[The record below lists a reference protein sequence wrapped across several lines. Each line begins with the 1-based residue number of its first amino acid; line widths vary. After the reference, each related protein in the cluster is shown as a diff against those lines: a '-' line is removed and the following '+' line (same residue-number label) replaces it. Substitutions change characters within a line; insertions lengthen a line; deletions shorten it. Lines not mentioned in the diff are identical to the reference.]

1 MHVYNTFQ
9 TESRRIELQHE
20 AFIEFVIKSIPVV
33 QSCAVLSKKHDVEGE
48 GLIAFIVTSA
58 PISDE
63 QLRSQ
68 VKTRLPA
75 HLLPKVFVP
84 LTALPLTSEGLVDR
98 QALDRIEVIDN
109 SLVQEWEKQIHAL
122 DGIERAIVLETE
134 HYEKQLPLHL
144 ADVILGWD
152 SRSQH
157 KDVSLES
164 SSSSQPNLESSNTD
178 VLSIC
183 LGLPLQIP
191 AAFPKTITDFLRRS
205 ATEHSQHGTV
215 YVRED
220 GTSICQSY
228 DQLKQE
234 AERILAGLRQL
245 GLQPQDKVLFQ
256 LGKGEDFLPAFWGC
270 ILGGFIPVPL
280 SGAAS
285 NQDKNSA
292 ARKLEQAWNQ
302 LNYPIVLTSEDRSED
317 ICGEGQHFGQDN
329 FRAVFIEQ
337 LRLQEPDSNWYNS
350 QPEDIAFLLLT
361 SGSTGVPKA
370 VKQSHQSIIA
380 LISGFAAMHDYSIQD
395 ISVNWMPLDH
405 VGGIVMCHLRDICLG
420 CLQIQVSIDYILQ
433 KPLRWLDLIDEY
445 KATFT
450 WAPNFAYELIN
461 NLVPE
466 VPHKHW
472 DLSSMRFMLTGG
484 ETVSAKT
491 SRTCLKTLAPFGLP
505 SSAIRPAWGMSET
518 CSGVIFSDN
527 FNLETTQDSDRFVEV
542 GLPMPGF
549 AMRITEARNQIV
561 AERTMGNLEV
571 KGPTVTSGY
580 YQNETV
586 TRDSFTE
593 DGWFKTG
600 DLAVIKN
607 GRLTIR
613 GRSKDIIIINGLNFH
628 SYEIEEIVQEN
639 QLIESSFTVACSVCL
654 PGESSE
660 KLAIFFHPKKEVLG
674 DLSLLID
681 EIRQN
686 ISSKTGINP
695 HFLLP
700 VEKEDIPKT
709 SIGKIQR
716 SQLKQKFE
724 SGEFDRI
731 LKKIDILEGNSNTIP
746 PWFFKKSWQRKE
758 IIHVM
763 PSIKK
768 SHALIFVDELGLGR
782 AISQELSND
791 GREFIIVEVGE
802 EFKKI
807 SNSHYSI
814 NPVKSEQYI
823 ELIQDLKNEGISI
836 SKIFH
841 LWTYGDLIEH
851 HHYDIQ
857 KINLDLDLGIYSL
870 LFLIQSLEKAAIEG
884 ELDLFVISS
893 HSQVVFDNEPLMP
906 AKASM
911 LGLIKSVSK
920 EIRGLNC
927 SHIDIPSHFGR
938 ETAENILRESFTKL
952 CDQEICYRNK
962 QRFTPYLQKIDFTQ
976 ELRDGVPLERDGLY
990 IISGGLGGIG
1000 IELARY
1006 LLEQYRAKVLLLGRT
1021 PLPELED
1028 LHSSPQFKSDS
1039 EKIQQYL
1046 ELKKLPG
1053 EIKYQSLD
1061 ICDVSHLR
1069 EAVEQVE
1076 QLWQV
1081 PLSGMIHLAG
1091 MYEENPLIEE
1101 TQESLASVLQP
1112 KVFGTFSLYQILK
1125 DRPNCL
1131 FLQFSSVTG
1140 FFGGSTIGAYTAANC
1155 FQNSFSNFL
1164 KRIHPGKTYCFNWST
1179 WQGTGMSQNS
1189 LAGEALTARGYQ
1201 QLSVKQ
1207 GINAFLV
1214 GLGLDLSA
1222 LYIGLDSNNLSIR
1235 QSMQAP
1241 PYRLKILTAF
1251 VKIKNN
1257 VQPDIRSIAGVKDR
1271 YQTVSICNIRVLKE
1285 IPIIETGEID
1295 LLALRSFRSKNKNI
1309 KKKPRS
1315 DIELKLAKIWKK
1327 LLCVDFVG
1335 VDDNFFALG
1344 GSSLLGIQLISQ
1356 LEEQFS
1362 LKLSPSA
1369 LFEAP
1374 TIAKQ
1379 VQLFQENA
1387 RLQQTIIL
1395 EGDNPESSVI
1405 LLKLGTT
1412 DTPLFFAPGGGA
1424 VDVDFLM
1431 YAPLFQS
1438 LDAEQSVYVLEARSF
1453 DREGNRYTRVEDMAK
1468 DYAEQIQCIQPKGP
1482 YILGGE
1488 CIGGVLALEI
1498 ARQLQARGES
1508 IALIAMLDSGLP
1520 LLDTYLRHL
1529 IRSQYK
1535 TLKEK
1540 LAYYLRRLKKI
1551 RFVSHPEVSSEKS
1564 TNRPTVDSDLESI
1577 QQSVLQGRKGYNLK
1591 EKNFR
1596 SFLIFCHRPQNYEGR
1611 IALLLNEARYHERY
1625 TEKAGP
1631 DWTNYRYKNDPS
1643 LGWNRVVKNGV
1654 ETRPVPGNHNT
1665 YIREFAHDTAR
1676 VLQDCIDQSK
1686 KMLLDLSNYK

>member
-1 MHVYNTFQ
+1 MQYNNLQ
-9 TESRRIELQHE
+9 IKSRRTDLQHE
-20 AFIEFVIKSIPVV
+20 AFIEFVIESIPAV
-33 QSCAVLSKKHDVEGE
+33 QSCAVLSKKDDVEGE
-48 GLIAFIVTSA
+48 EFIAFIVTSV
-58 PISDE
+58 PIFNE

-68 VKTRLPA
+68 VEMRLPA
-75 HLLPKVFVP
+75 HLLPKVFVL
-84 LTALPLTSEGLVDR
+84 LTALPLTSEGWVDR
-98 QALDRIEVIDN
+98 QVLDRIEVIDET
-109 SLVQEWEKQIHAL
+109 LVQNWEKQIRAL
-122 DGIERAIVLETE
+122 EGVERAVVIETE
-134 HYEKQLPLHL
+134 PHEKQVPLHL
-144 ADVILGWD
+144 ADVISGWD
-152 SRSQH
+152 SLSH
-157 KDVSLES
+157 PKDASPESSSSAQSSLES
-164 SSSSQPNLESSNTD
+164 SNIEVPA
-178 VLSIC
+178 IC
-183 LGLPLQIP
+183 HGVPLQIP
-191 AAFPKTITDFLRRS
+191 AAFPKTITGFLQRS
-205 ATEHSQHGTV
+205 ATEHSNHGTV
-215 YVRED
+215 YVRVD
-220 GTSICQSY
+220 GTSIYQSY

-234 AERILAGLRQL
+234 AEQILAGLRHL

-256 LGKGEDFLPAFWGC
+256 LDRGEDFLPAFWGC

-285 NQDKNSA
+285 NQEKNST
-292 ARKLEQAWNQ
+292 ARKLEQAWNL
-302 LNYPIVLTSEDRSED
+302 LNCPIVLTSEDRSED
-317 ICGEGQHFGQDN
+317 ICAEGQRFGQDS
-329 FRAVFIEQ
+329 FRAIFIEQ
-337 LRLQEPDSNWYNS
+337 LRLQEPDLNWHES

-370 VKQSHQSIIA
+370 VKQSHQSVIA
-380 LISGFAAMHDYSIQD
+380 LISGFVAMHDYSIQD

-420 CLQIQVSIDYILQ
+420 CQQIQASIDYILQ

-472 DLSSMRFMLTGG
+472 NLSSMRFMLTGG
-484 ETVSAKT
+484 EAVSAKT

-505 SSAIRPAWGMSET
+505 SSAIHPAWGMSET

-549 AMRITEARNQIV
+549 AMRVTDAQNQIV
-561 AERTMGNLEV
+561 AEQTIGNLEV
-571 KGPTVTSGY
+571 NGPTVTSGY
-580 YQNETV
+580 YQNEAV
-586 TRDSFTE
+586 TKDSFTE

-607 GRLTIR
+607 GRLTIS
-613 GRSKDIIIINGLNFH
+613 GRSKDIIIINGLNFYSH
-628 SYEIEEIVQEN
+628 EIEKIVQEN
-639 QLIESSFTVACSVCL
+639 PLIESSFTAACAICL
-654 PGESSE
+654 PRESSE
-660 KLAIFFHPKKEVLG
+660 KLAVFFHPRKEGLK

-681 EIRQN
+681 EVKQS

-700 VEKEDIPKT
+700 VEKKDIPKT

-724 SGEFDRI
+724 SGEFAHI

-758 IIHVM
+758 IIHLM

-768 SHALIFVDELGLGR
+768 FHALIFIDELGLGR

-791 GREFIIVEVGE
+791 DQQFIIVKVGKK
-802 EFKKI
+802 FKKV

-814 NPVKSEQYI
+814 NPAKSEQYG
-823 ELIQDLKNEGISI
+823 ELMQALKDESVSI

-841 LWTYGDLIEH
+841 LWTYSELVEH
-851 HHYDIQ
+851 HCYDTQ
-857 KINLDLDLGIYSL
+857 KINLDLERGIYSF
-870 LFLIQSLEKAAIEG
+870 LFLVRSLEKAAIEG
-884 ELDLFVISS
+884 DLDLFVISS
-893 HSQVVFDNEPLMP
+893 HSQAVFDDEPLMP

-927 SHIDIPSHFGR
+927 SHIDIPSHFDR
-938 ETAENILRESFTKL
+938 ETAHNILKESSTKL
-952 CDQEICYRNK
+952 CDQEISYRNK
-962 QRFTPYLQKIDFTQ
+962 QRFTPYLQKIDFDR
-976 ELRDGVPLERDGLY
+976 ELRDGVPLKRDGFY
-990 IISGGLGGIG
+990 MISGGLGGIG

-1006 LLEQYRAKVLLLGRT
+1006 LLEQYRTKVLLLGRT
-1021 PLPELED
+1021 PLPELEN
-1028 LHSSPQFKSDS
+1028 LNFSPQCESAP

-1046 ELKKLPG
+1046 ELKKLSG

-1061 ICDVSHLR
+1061 ICDASHLQ
-1069 EAVEQVE
+1069 EVVKQVE
-1076 QLWQV
+1076 RLWQV
-1081 PLSGMIHLAG
+1081 PLSGVIHLAG
-1091 MYEENPLIEE
+1091 TYEENPLIEE

-1112 KVFGTFSLYQILK
+1112 KVFGTFALYQLLK

-1131 FLQFSSVTG
+1131 FVQFSSVTG

-1155 FQNSFSNFL
+1155 FQNSFSHFL

-1179 WQGTGMSQNS
+1179 WQDTGMSQNS
-1189 LAGEALTARGYQ
+1189 LADEALAARGYR

-1207 GINAFLV
+1207 GINAFLT
-1214 GLGLDLSA
+1214 GLGLNLPA

-1241 PYRLKILTAF
+1241 PYELKSLTAF
-1251 VKIKNN
+1251 VKTKNN
-1257 VQPDIRSIAGVKDR
+1257 AQPDMRSIADVKDR
-1271 YQTVSICNIRVLKE
+1271 YQTVSACNVRVLKE
-1285 IPIIETGEID
+1285 MPVTETGEID
-1295 LLALRSFRSKNKNI
+1295 RPALRSLRSTNQNI
-1309 KKKPRS
+1309 KKAPS
-1315 DIELKLAKIWKK
+1315 SEIELKLAKIWKK
-1327 LLCVDFVG
+1327 LLCVDSVG
-1335 VDDNFFALG
+1335 IEDNFFALG
-1344 GSSLLGIQLISQ
+1344 GSSLLGVQLISQ
-1356 LEEQFS
+1356 LEEQFG
-1362 LKLSPSA
+1362 LKLPPSV

-1374 TIAKQ
+1374 TIARQ
-1379 VQLFQENA
+1379 AQLFQKNA
-1387 RLQQTIIL
+1387 RLHQAINPDA
-1395 EGDNPESSVI
+1395 DNPESSVI
-1405 LLKLGTT
+1405 LLKPGTT

-1431 YAPLFQS
+1431 YAHLFQS

-1468 DYAEQIQCIQPKGP
+1468 DYAEQIQCIQPEGP

-1498 ARQLQARGES
+1498 ARQLQARGQL
-1508 IALIAMLDSGLP
+1508 IALVAMLDSGLP
-1520 LLDTYLRHL
+1520 LPDTYGRHL

-1535 TLKEK
+1535 TVKRK
-1540 LAYYLRRLKKI
+1540 LGYYLRKLKKMHLAS
-1551 RFVSHPEVSSEKS
+1551 RPEASPEGS
-1564 TNRPTVDSDLESI
+1564 TNLPPVHSDLEAI
-1577 QQSVLQGRKGYNLK
+1577 QESVLQGRKGYNLK

-1596 SFLIFCHRPQNYEGR
+1596 SFLMFCHRPQSYEGR
-1611 IALLLNEARYHERY
+1611 ISLLINEARYHERY
-1625 TEKAGP
+1625 TEKTGP

-1654 ETRPVPGNHNT
+1654 ETQPVPGNHNT
-1665 YIREFAHDTAR
+1665 YIREFARDTAR
-1676 VLQDCIDQSK
+1676 VLQSCIDRSK
-1686 KMLLDLSNYK
+1686 INIF